1 MPTAVPLDSKAQ
13 ISVTFPEP
21 LMSADTPHMAA
32 KPRISASMETT
43 LCSHSLATSSWMST
57 LTVMNT
63 MASCCSNDVGTSI
76 SQLTTWPAERTS
88 DCTPEA
94 VPCR

>member
-1 MPTAVPLDSKAQ
+1 MPTSVPLDNNAQ

-21 LMSADTPHMAA
+21 LMSADTPHVVA
-32 KPRISASMETT
+32 KPRISASMEIT

-57 LTVMNT
+57 LTVMKT
-63 MASCCSNDVGTSI
+63 MASCCSSDVGTSI
-76 SQLTTWPAERTS
+76 SQLTACPAERTS